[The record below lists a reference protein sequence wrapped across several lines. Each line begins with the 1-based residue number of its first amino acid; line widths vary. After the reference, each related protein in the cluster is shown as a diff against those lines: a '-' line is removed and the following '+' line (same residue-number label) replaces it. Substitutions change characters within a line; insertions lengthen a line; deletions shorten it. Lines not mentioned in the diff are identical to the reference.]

1 MLKSP
6 KAGEKKT
13 HVFEKGS
20 IDTGDQRDRRG
31 AALLLIDRS
40 PIARKSGPL
49 RTIDRSSRMSLRPG
63 AGPFDL
69 NF

>member
-13 HVFEKGS
+13 HAFEKGS
-20 IDTGDQRDRRG
+20 IDTEDQRDRRG

-49 RTIDRSSRMSLRPG
+49 WTIDRSSRMSLQPA
-63 AGPFDL
+63 AGPFGP